1 MIVFIVFF
9 LTLHLYRYG
18 SPLKKISHDNKLNES
33 KTKKNSNNNKHT
45 TLTHDNNVTN
55 TTTTTATLSYES
67 ILYQSMVTMMEILLK
82 YRSVNT
88 YHDTNVLNSFYHTG
102 AISTINHDLLNIYN
116 KLNNIDMNINNNDS
130 LNNSLNNKLTSYSQL
145 CVTLIHDIE
154 DILLHSTT
162 KDDYTNIKMNYNDMK
177 QQFSK
182 SIETYNEKLA
192 KKDQE
197 ILSLVN
203 QMKTL
208 EYKNQ
213 SLVKTVELLKREME
227 KYTINL
233 NDSYQKV
240 RYVNNLFN
248 CRHATHILTVNTTII
263 VMRTLSSCHSYSH
276 CQYYHHCDT
285 YIVTE
290 SLIFSHN
297 HHCESYIV
305 TESLIFTQPSL

>member
-1 MIVFIVFF
+1 MKNKS
-9 LTLHLYRYG
+9 L
-18 SPLKKISHDNKLNES
+18 DNKSSES

-45 TLTHDNNVTN
+45 TLTHDHNVTN
-55 TTTTTATLSYES
+55 TTTTTALSYES
-67 ILYQSMVTMMEILLK
+67 ILYQSMVTIMEILLK

-154 DILLHSTT
+154 DILLHTTT

-177 QQFSK
+177 QQYSK
-182 SIETYNEKLA
+182 SIESYNEKLA

-197 ILSLVN
+197 ILSLLN

-240 RYVNNLFN
+240 RNVNNFFN
-248 CRHATHILTVNTTII
+248 CCHVSYILTVNNVTTI
-263 VMRTLSSCHSYSH
+263 VMHTLSSCHSYSH
-276 CQYYHHCDT
+276 CQYD
-285 YIVTE
+285 
-290 SLIFSHN
+290 

-305 TESLIFTQPSL
+305 AMRRI

>member
-1 MIVFIVFF
+1 M
-9 LTLHLYRYG
+9 TSHLNRYG
-18 SPLKKISHDNKLNES
+18 SPLKKTSLDNKLSES
-33 KTKKNSNNNKHT
+33 KIKKISNNKHNHT
-45 TLTHDNNVTN
+45 IMHDNNVTN
-55 TTTTTATLSYES
+55 TTTTTLSYES
-67 ILYQSMVTMMEILLK
+67 ILYQCMVAMMEILLK
-82 YRSVNT
+82 HRSVNT
-88 YHDTNVLNSFYHTG
+88 YHDTNILNSFYHTG

-154 DILLHSTT
+154 DILLHTTT

-177 QQFSK
+177 QQYSK
-182 SIETYNEKLA
+182 SIESYNEKLA

-197 ILSLVN
+197 ISSLLN
-203 QMKTL
+203 QMKTI

-240 RYVNNLFN
+240 RSVNNLFD
-248 CRHATHILTVNTTII
+248 CRHVTHILTVNMNII
-263 VMRTLSSCHSYSH
+263 VIHILSSCH
-276 CQYYHHCDT
+276 
-285 YIVTE
+285 
-290 SLIFSHN
+290 
-297 HHCESYIV
+297 
-305 TESLIFTQPSL
+305 